1 MGDELLMA
9 LEPNQGHLQ
18 ALEQEQ
24 EN

>member
-1 MGDELLMA
+1 MSDEILMA

-18 ALEQEQ
+18 ALIEEM